1 MCSEVLAISLEGW
14 GAMETFFLI
23 CALVG
28 GSLFAFRLVMMFIGG
43 GDTDFDADAG
53 GMDFHGDMDVGG
65 VDFHGDMDAAGG
77 GDMHDV
83 AGTDVHDASGTHI
96 DDAGPDLSFRFLSF
110 QGLTAF
116 FAMFG
121 LVGLAMMRQSGQDEF
136 RSLAAALA
144 GGVVT
149 VWIMKFLFKKAGVL
163 QSSGNIRM
171 QSAVGAEGDVYLNIP
186 ADGIGKARVRVQNH
200 LKIWDARTEDGQDI
214 KTGERV
220 RVSRVV
226 DGNILVVQKIENGHE
241 QT

>member
-1 MCSEVLAISLEGW
+1 MISEVLAISLEGW

-28 GSLFAFRLVMMFIGG
+28 GSLFAFRLVMMFVGG
-43 GDTDFDADAG
+43 GDTDFDG
-53 GMDFHGDMDVGG
+53 DVGD
-65 VDFHGDMDAAGG
+65 VDIDVDA
-77 GDMHDV
+77 D
-83 AGTDVHDASGTHI
+83 THI

-121 LVGLAMMRQSGQDEF
+121 LVGLAMMRQSGQNEI
-136 RSLAAALA
+136 RAVAAAMA
-144 GGVVT
+144 GGAVT
-149 VWIMKFLFKKAGVL
+149 VWIMKFIFKKAGIL

-171 QSAVGAEGDVYLNIP
+171 QNAVGAEGDVYLNIP

>member
-1 MCSEVLAISLEGW
+1 MFSDVLAISLEGW

-28 GSLFAFRLVMMFIGG
+28 GTLFAFRLVMMFVGG
-43 GDTDFDADAG
+43 GDTDFDG
-53 GMDFHGDMDVGG
+53 DVGD
-65 VDFHGDMDAAGG
+65 VDIDVDA
-77 GDMHDV
+77 D
-83 AGTDVHDASGTHI
+83 THI

-136 RSLAAALA
+136 RAVAAAMA
-144 GGVVT
+144 GGAVT
-149 VWIMKFLFKKAGVL
+149 VWIMKFIFKKAGIL

-171 QSAVGAEGDVYLNIP
+171 QNAVGAEGDVYLNIP
-186 ADGIGKARVRVQNH
+186 AEGIGKARVRVQDH
-200 LKIWDARTEDGQDI
+200 LKIWDARTEDGHDI

-220 RVSRVV
+220 RVARVV
-226 DGNILVVQKIENGHE
+226 DGNILVVQKIENGHA
-241 QT
+241 

>member
-1 MCSEVLAISLEGW
+1 MINDVLAFSLEGW

-28 GSLFAFRLVMMFIGG
+28 GSLFAFRLVLMFVGG
-43 GDTDFDADAG
+43 GDTDFDADVG
-53 GMDFHGDMDVGG
+53 DVDVGDMDLD
-65 VDFHGDMDAAGG
+65 VD
-77 GDMHDV
+77 
-83 AGTDVHDASGTHI
+83 TEI

-121 LVGLAMMRQSGQDEF
+121 LVGLAMMRQSQQDEL

-144 GGVVT
+144 GGAIT
-149 VWIMKFLFKKAGVL
+149 VWIMKFLFKKASVL

-171 QSAVGAEGDVYLNIP
+171 QNAVGAEGDVYLNIP
-186 ADGIGKARVRVQNH
+186 ADGIGKARVRIQDH
-200 LKIWDARTEDGQDI
+200 LKIWDARTEDGHDI

-226 DGNILVVQKIENGHE
+226 DGNILVVQKIENGQNQKE
-241 QT
+241 S